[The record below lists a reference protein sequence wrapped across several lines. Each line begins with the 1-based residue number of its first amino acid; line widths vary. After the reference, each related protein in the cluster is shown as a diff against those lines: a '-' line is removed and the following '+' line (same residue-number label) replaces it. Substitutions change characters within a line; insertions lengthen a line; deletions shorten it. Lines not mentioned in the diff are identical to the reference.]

1 MKKTLLTLLLLL
13 ITFSYAKEDPKRFYN
28 SDITINK
35 IGKVLEVIFEIEN
48 MKPNVVL
55 KRLGEKSKF
64 SLKIMIWG
72 AMTATGVSP
81 LVILPPNQ
89 NVNALYYQENIL
101 EPFLLH
107 EVHRA
112 GVGIGAL

>member
-35 IGKVLEVIFEIEN
+35 IGKVLEVIFETEN
-48 MKPNVVL
+48 IKPNVVL

-64 SLKIMIWG
+64 PLDFDATEYGLIVNFKEYKQG
-72 AMTATGVSP
+72 AYM
-81 LVILPPNQ
+81 
-89 NVNALYYQENIL
+89 
-101 EPFLLH
+101 
-107 EVHRA
+107 
-112 GVGIGAL
+112 